1 MLRCEG
7 RIRVAFLVKIGKNDD
22 DKKIENIVTKSSKR
36 NNLPTKQTMPE
47 PKVKF
52 SIQEINSQFY
62 GLSTIDSVTS
72 EGYIYRL
79 DINTHRLDVQN
90 AREYLD
96 TAKHDF
102 ENGIITSEEYELAN
116 NEYLHEVYKYNLID
130 EDDRICGEYFTNT
143 KTYEIFN
150 KRIIIHGTVCYCDK
164 NMYVTT
170 YSGSLLGTLHVG
182 ENMEMEIIGSDDNTM
197 SENGDSE
204 EEYGGHDEMNSDYVY
219 ELAWTQR

>member
-1 MLRCEG
+1 M
-7 RIRVAFLVKIGKNDD
+7 AFLVEIVKMCR
-22 DKKIENIVTKSSKR
+22 DKKIENIMNKSSKG
-36 NNLPTKQTMPE
+36 NNLLTEQTMPN

-52 SIQEINSQFY
+52 SIQEINTQY
-62 GLSTIDSVTS
+62 YELCPINSVTS

-79 DINTHRLDVQN
+79 DINTHRVDAQN

-96 TAKHDF
+96 TARHDF
-102 ENGIITSEEYELAN
+102 ENGIITSEEYGRVN
-116 NEYLHEVYKYNLID
+116 DEYLNEIYKYNLID

-150 KRIIIHGTVCYCDK
+150 KRIIVNGTVCYCDK
-164 NMYVTT
+164 DMYVTT
-170 YSGSLLGTLHVG
+170 YSGSLLGTLHIG
-182 ENMEMEIIGSDDNTM
+182 ENMEMEIIRSDDDTI

-204 EEYGGHDEMNSDYVY
+204 EEYGRHNEFEQSTYVY